1 MWSRHNFLFFF
12 LVCIHSSV
20 VVVAS
25 APTRTSTYTRTQPF
39 TMGVDYTARKAAKKA
54 RKAEGRTSVGKRNER
69 SNRRG
74 GDRGAVDGDDKKSK
88 RDRPKYGR
96 KGARRMCKGMCY
108 GAAPLVS
115 WCGEG
120 R

>member
-1 MWSRHNFLFFF
+1 
-12 LVCIHSSV
+12 
-20 VVVAS
+20 
-25 APTRTSTYTRTQPF
+25 
-39 TMGVDYTARKAAKKA
+39 MGVDYTARKAAKKA

-69 SNRRG
+69 SDRRG
-74 GDRGAVDGDDKKSK
+74 GDRSALDGDDKKGK

-115 WCGEG
+115 G
-120 R
+120 RRQVEEKGGGGRPCPTLLSRPAHMRDG